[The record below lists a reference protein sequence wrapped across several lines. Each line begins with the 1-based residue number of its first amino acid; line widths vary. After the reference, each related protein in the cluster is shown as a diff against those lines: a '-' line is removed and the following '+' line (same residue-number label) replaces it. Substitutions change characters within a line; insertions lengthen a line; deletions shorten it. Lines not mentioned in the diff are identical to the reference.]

1 MSKKETSSKENKV
14 SKKDNHLFKNIIIV
28 IVFLAIGIS
37 VGIFGTLRYL
47 DYKKELEEAE
57 QVENVDEG
65 PEDITED
72 EDSQGLIQSLLKI
85 LDGNTMFYSTK
96 GVSVSTLDNTSKL
109 KLVYNNIVDNKMGT
123 SEEKQSLWIGST
135 SCDNV
140 FITDVG
146 ENPLISTNKCSV
158 YRISKET
165 FKKVNKTLFNDDIL
179 DTSVEFQPYDGYK
192 CVLDGESYVC
202 GNVAKTSDITGELIS
217 KFDILKVTKDED
229 GTIEIYEKGYLVDK
243 RSNVNNPNDQYDN
256 YYLHS
261 SDSKEYYYELKSAD
275 NLTFKHTFK
284 TIDRQNYYYV
294 CTELVKE

>member
-14 SKKDNHLFKNIIIV
+14 NKKDNHLFKNIIIV

-47 DYKKELEEAE
+47 DYKKDLEEAE

-72 EDSQGLIQSLLKI
+72 DDSQGLIQSLLKI